1 MNLMNHLSWAINL
14 AQEGKKMFRLT
25 NTKWAKGNQLN
36 RGQGG
41 CTRCPRQEFVPQP
54 SFPSSHDPFDNW
66 SVLSWSFLVRFPNCH
81 ECHFQEQVGRRTC
94 LGLSWSMVGHYI
106 VTESLMLS
114 HVTICCFSSKVL
126 FAVVEPDYA
135 CLAMSLIWWFT
146 GCALVSIKRN
156 LVWAVLTEKLEEPIN
171 NMSNWFWWPLMAYLL
186 I

>member
-1 MNLMNHLSWAINL
+1 MNHLSWAINL
-14 AQEGKKMFRLT
+14 AQEGKKMVRLT

-81 ECHFQEQVGRRTC
+81 ECHFQEQVGRGTC
-94 LGLSWSMVGHYI
+94 LGLSWSMVGHFI

-126 FAVVEPDYA
+126 FASSWQLWSLTMLPSHVPNLMIYWLCTCFHKKKLGLG
-135 CLAMSLIWWFT
+135 CLDRKVGGT
-146 GCALVSIKRN
+146 HQ
-156 LVWAVLTEKLEEPIN
+156 
-171 NMSNWFWWPLMAYLL
+171 
-186 I
+186 